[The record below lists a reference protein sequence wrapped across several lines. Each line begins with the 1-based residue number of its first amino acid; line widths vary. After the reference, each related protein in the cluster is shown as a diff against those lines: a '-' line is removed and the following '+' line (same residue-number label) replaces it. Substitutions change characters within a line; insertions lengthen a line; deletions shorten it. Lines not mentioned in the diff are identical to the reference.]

1 MERVE
6 FRHFQEFVANLD
18 EYGVFR
24 VTQPSHIYCQ
34 DPVYALGM
42 GLSQTIRSQLAIDLA
57 TCETENCGASAS
69 VAADALPKFPA
80 RNYESSMGPDYE
92 NSIRDGVVYVN
103 RFSLSWINNGPVLV

>member
-1 MERVE
+1 MERVN

-18 EYGVFR
+18 EYGVFW

-34 DPVYALGM
+34 DSVYALVM
-42 GLSQTIRSQLAIDLA
+42 GLSQTLRSKLAIDMA

-69 VAADALPKFPA
+69 VAADALAKFPA
-80 RNYESSMGPDYE
+80 RNCESSMGPDYE
-92 NSIRDGVVYVN
+92 YSIRDGAVYVN

>member
-24 VTQPSHIYCQ
+24 EWDY
-34 DPVYALGM
+34 
-42 GLSQTIRSQLAIDLA
+42 QTLRSQLAIDLA

-69 VAADALPKFPA
+69 VAADALAKFPA

-92 NSIRDGVVYVN
+92 YSIRDGAVYVN

>member
-6 FRHFQEFVANLD
+6 FRYFQEFVGDLD
-18 EYGVFR
+18 EYGVFW

-42 GLSQTIRSQLAIDLA
+42 GLSQTIRPQLAIDLA

-69 VAADALPKFPA
+69 VAADALAKFPA
-80 RNYESSMGPDYE
+80 RNCESYMGPDYE
-92 NSIRDGVVYVN
+92 YSIRDGAVYVN
-103 RFSLSWINNGPVLV
+103 RFSLS